1 VLGEQVAGTTPE
13 VARGPTNRQTV
24 LGTGTSGTSPTST
37 KAPAAAEEARP
48 ATASKKLPFTGTD
61 GIAVLLA
68 GVLLLTAGLG
78 LRLFAAHRA

>member
-24 LGTGTSGTSPTST
+24 LDTGTSPAST
-37 KAPAAAEEARP
+37 KAPAAAQQAQP
-48 ATASKKLPFTGTD
+48 ATAAGKKLPFTGTD